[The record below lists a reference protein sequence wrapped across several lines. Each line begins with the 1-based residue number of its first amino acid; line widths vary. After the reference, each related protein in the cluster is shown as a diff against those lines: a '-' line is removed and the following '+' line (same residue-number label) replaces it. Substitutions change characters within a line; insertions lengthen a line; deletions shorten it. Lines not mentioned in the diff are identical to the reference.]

1 MLNGKT
7 KEILGI
13 CHGELV
19 EPLAGCAYGAGLRQA
34 QTDIAFSCITI
45 ISIHQANI
53 AIFAPMRLF
62 NETYNLLKKEIIL
75 EWRSKYAFNG
85 VLLYIVSTVF
95 ICYIS
100 FNLNPGFKSSQGYPI
115 VWNILFW
122 IIMLFA
128 SVNAI
133 AKSFMQESKARL
145 LYYYTIAR
153 PQAIILS
160 KTIYNAMLM
169 GLLSILALL
178 VYMLFFTNTVGDLF
192 FYFVTVLIGSISFS
206 TVFTMISA
214 IASKAGNNGT
224 LMAILSFPVIIP
236 VILLLIKV
244 SKAAMDGIDRGH
256 SYGIIGVLVAINV
269 IVITTSLILFPFL
282 WRD

>member
-1 MLNGKT
+1 MQLIN
-7 KEILGI
+7 
-13 CHGELV
+13 
-19 EPLAGCAYGAGLRQA
+19 
-34 QTDIAFSCITI
+34 QTWY
-45 ISIHQANI
+45 
-53 AIFAPMRLF
+53 LF
-62 NETYNLLKKEIIL
+62 KKEIIL

-85 VLLYIVSTVF
+85 VLLYVVSTVF

-100 FNLNPGFKSSQGYPI
+100 FNLTPGFTGSKSYPI
-115 VWNILFW
+115 VWNVLFW

-133 AKSFMQESKARL
+133 AKSFMQESKSRL
-145 LYYYTIAR
+145 LYYYSIAS

-160 KTIYNAMLM
+160 KTIYNILLM
-169 GLLSILALL
+169 SLLSILALL
-178 VYMLFFTNTVGDLF
+178 VYLVFFTNTVGDPLY
-192 FYFVTVLIGSISFS
+192 YFLTVLLGSLSFS

-236 VILLLIKV
+236 VILLLIRL
-244 SKAAMDGIDRGH
+244 SKNAMDCIERSL
-256 SYGIIGVLVAINV
+256 SYGNIGALLAINV
-269 IVITTSLILFPFL
+269 IVIATSLLLFPFL

>member
-1 MLNGKT
+1 M
-7 KEILGI
+7 
-13 CHGELV
+13 
-19 EPLAGCAYGAGLRQA
+19 Q
-34 QTDIAFSCITI
+34 
-45 ISIHQANI
+45 
-53 AIFAPMRLF
+53 LF
-62 NETYNLLKKEIIL
+62 NQTWVLFKKEIVL

-85 VLLYIVSTVF
+85 VLLYVVSTVF

-100 FNLNPGFKSSQGYPI
+100 FNLNPGFSGSKSYPV
-115 VWNILFW
+115 VWNVLFW

-133 AKSFMQESKARL
+133 AKSFMQESKSRL
-145 LYYYTIAR
+145 LYYYSIAS

-160 KTIYNAMLM
+160 KTIYNILLM
-169 GLLSILALL
+169 SLLSILALL
-178 VYMLFFTNTVGDLF
+178 VYLLFFTNTIGDPL
-192 FYFVTVLIGSISFS
+192 FYFLTVLLGSISFS

-236 VILLLIKV
+236 VILLLIRL
-244 SKAAMDGIDRGH
+244 SKNAMDGIERSF
-256 SYGIIGVLVAINV
+256 SYSNMGVLLAINV
-269 IVITTSLILFPFL
+269 IVIATALLLFPFL

>member
-1 MLNGKT
+1 
-7 KEILGI
+7 
-13 CHGELV
+13 
-19 EPLAGCAYGAGLRQA
+19 
-34 QTDIAFSCITI
+34 
-45 ISIHQANI
+45 
-53 AIFAPMRLF
+53 MRLF

-95 ICYIS
+95 VCYIS
-100 FNLNPGFKSSQGYPI
+100 FNLNPGFKESQGYPI

-133 AKSFMQESKARL
+133 AKSFMQESKGRL
-145 LYYYTIAR
+145 LYYYTIAH

-160 KTIYNAMLM
+160 KTIYNILLM
-169 GLLSILALL
+169 GLLSVLALI
-178 VYMLFFTNTVGDLF
+178 VYKLFFTNNVNDLF
-192 FYFVTVLIGSISFS
+192 FYFVTVLLGSISFS

-214 IASKAGNNGT
+214 IAAKAGNNGT

-236 VILLLIKV
+236 VILLLIRV
-244 SKAAMDGIDRGH
+244 SKAAMDGIDRSLSLGN
-256 SYGIIGVLVAINV
+256 IGVLVAINA
-269 IVITTSLILFPFL
+269 IVIATSLILFPYL

>member
-1 MLNGKT
+1 MNY
-7 KEILGI
+7 I
-13 CHGELV
+13 CQMQLIN
-19 EPLAGCAYGAGLRQA
+19 
-34 QTDIAFSCITI
+34 QTWD
-45 ISIHQANI
+45 
-53 AIFAPMRLF
+53 LF
-62 NETYNLLKKEIIL
+62 KKEIML

-85 VLLYIVSTVF
+85 VLLYVVSTVF

-100 FNLNPGFKSSQGYPI
+100 FNLTPGFKGTNGYNI

-133 AKSFMQESKARL
+133 AKSFMQESKSRL
-145 LYYYTIAR
+145 LYYYSIAS

-160 KTIYNAMLM
+160 KTIYNILLM
-169 GLLSILALL
+169 SLLSTLALL
-178 VYMLFFTNTVGDLF
+178 VYMLFFTNTLGDPY
-192 FYFVTVLIGSISFS
+192 FYFLTVILGSISFS

-236 VILLLIKV
+236 VILVLIRL
-244 SKAAMDGIDRGH
+244 SKNAMDGLQRNLSFG
-256 SYGIIGVLVAINV
+256 SIGVLVAINV
-269 IVITTSLILFPFL
+269 IVIATSLLLFPYL